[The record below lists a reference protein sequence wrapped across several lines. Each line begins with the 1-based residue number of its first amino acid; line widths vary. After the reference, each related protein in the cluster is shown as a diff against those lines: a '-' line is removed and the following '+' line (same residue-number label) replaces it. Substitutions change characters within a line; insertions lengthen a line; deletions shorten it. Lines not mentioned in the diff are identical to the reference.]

1 MTVTVV
7 AIFAIVYLGMILGGL
22 PFVQLDR
29 TGVALLGAIALVA
42 IGDLSPEQAAMSI
55 HLPTLLLLFSFMVI
69 SAQMRLGGFY
79 AWVTRRVAALELGP
93 RSMLAAV
100 IAVVATLSAVFSN
113 DVVCL
118 AIAPVLADACF
129 RRGLDPVPFLLAL
142 ACAANIGS
150 AATLIGN
157 PQNMLIGSV
166 LKLPFGA
173 YFLEA
178 IVPVALGLLALWALL
193 AWHLQRTSPATAPA
207 AEPARREDDEAPLDR
222 WQTAKGLAV
231 AVTLVAVFLLTDW
244 PREVAALTGAGLL
257 LLSRKLHSTHMLGL
271 VDWELLILFIGL
283 FVVNHALEH
292 TGLSAQAMQALA
304 AAGFPLADPAP
315 LFAATLVLSN
325 LVSNVPAVM
334 LLLPAATEPLAGP
347 MLALVST
354 LAGDLFIVGSIANI
368 IVVDATRRSGIE
380 IDWRRHARI
389 GVPVTL
395 ATLAVTAAS
404 SPGGELRRLDR
415 MHR

>member
-1 MTVTVV
+1 
-7 AIFAIVYLGMILGGL
+7 
-22 PFVQLDR
+22 
-29 TGVALLGAIALVA
+29 
-42 IGDLSPEQAAMSI
+42 
-55 HLPTLLLLFSFMVI
+55 MVI

-79 AWVTRRVAALELGP
+79 ARVTRRIAALELGP
-93 RSMLAAV
+93 RALLAAV
-100 IAVVATLSAVFSN
+100 IAVVAVLSAVFSN

-118 AIAPVLADACF
+118 AVAPVLANACL

-166 LKLPFGA
+166 LELPFGG
-173 YFLEA
+173 YFVEA
-178 IVPVALGLLALWALL
+178 IVPVVLGLVVLWALL
-193 AWHLQRTSPATAPA
+193 AWYLNVRNVEAPA
-207 AEPARREDDEAPLDR
+207 SVPARREEDEPPLDR

-231 AVTLVAVFLLTDW
+231 AGTLVAVFLMSDW

-292 TGLSAQAMQALA
+292 TGLTAQAMQALA
-304 AAGFPLADPAP
+304 AAGFPLESPAP

-354 LAGDLFIVGSIANI
+354 LAGNLFIVGSIANI
-368 IVVDATRRSGIE
+368 IVVDAARRSGIE

-389 GVPVTL
+389 GVPVTF
-395 ATLAVTAAS
+395 ATLAITAAWFVWRGVA
-404 SPGGELRRLDR
+404 SP
-415 MHR
+415 